1 MRYIIDDE
9 HLRVGVINNPS
20 DSTVLCFSGIG
31 EIVRGV
37 DIQSPEFVRAS
48 NSNGNAIF
56 IIDKDRS
63 WGNNFSLQN
72 LFNYLKPYTDHKQ
85 IYALGNS
92 MGGFLAILASKY
104 IKISVVVAFVP
115 QYSISKKQVPNEDRW
130 EQYTKNILEFKYESL
145 ENCFLDDTQYYIVS
159 GNDRKD
165 RQHWERFPS
174 GQNIHKL
181 ILRQSNRP
189 HQAAQHLKDLNKMYP
204 FINDCFCQK
213 APDQIV
219 LDNDLTDL
227 IDIIV

>member
-72 LFNYLKPYTDHKQ
+72 NFCVRNAWYGYGNPRGKPQRST
-85 IYALGNS
+85 
-92 MGGFLAILASKY
+92 
-104 IKISVVVAFVP
+104 
-115 QYSISKKQVPNEDRW
+115 
-130 EQYTKNILEFKYESL
+130 
-145 ENCFLDDTQYYIVS
+145 
-159 GNDRKD
+159 
-165 RQHWERFPS
+165 
-174 GQNIHKL
+174 
-181 ILRQSNRP
+181 
-189 HQAAQHLKDLNKMYP
+189 
-204 FINDCFCQK
+204 
-213 APDQIV
+213 
-219 LDNDLTDL
+219 
-227 IDIIV
+227 